1 MPIDQENNL
10 KNRVAVVFGGS
21 YGIGADVAQLLK
33 EKGANVFCYSR
44 SMNGTDVGNKEQVSK
59 ALQEVYR
66 QCGRLDYIIN
76 TAGLLNKE
84 PLMSCD
90 YQTICNAVN
99 TNYMGTVNVAL
110 EAFPYLKE
118 SKGKLVFFTSSSY
131 TRGRAFYSI
140 YSSTKAAIVN
150 FVQAIAQEW
159 EPFGISVNCIN
170 PERTKTPMRVHN
182 FGIEPDNTLLTSE
195 QEDIS
200 YIQSLLSEFSG
211 HVIDVKR

>member
-1 MPIDQENNL
+1 
-10 KNRVAVVFGGS
+10 
-21 YGIGADVAQLLK
+21 
-33 EKGANVFCYSR
+33 
-44 SMNGTDVGNKEQVSK
+44 MNGTDVGNKEQVSK

-66 QCGRLDYIIN
+66 QCGRIDYIIN

-131 TRGRAFYSI
+131 TRGRGLLQHLFIDQSRHRELCASH
-140 YSSTKAAIVN
+140 STRMGTVRH
-150 FVQAIAQEW
+150 QREL
-159 EPFGISVNCIN
+159 
-170 PERTKTPMRVHN
+170 H
-182 FGIEPDNTLLTSE
+182 
-195 QEDIS
+195 
-200 YIQSLLSEFSG
+200 QSG
-211 HVIDVKR
+211 TYQDTDACP